1 MSEVIIESTSYK
13 IMVVEIVLDSRSINS
28 HSSPFF
34 DRVFHHKMPHS
45 HHSHSGQFCR
55 HAAQGTTL
63 EDVVLEAIRK
73 GFKTFGLS
81 EHCPRYQQEDLY
93 PEEVSADIL
102 VQIFCLP
109 SSYVMFRW
117 RVDGYD
123 SQT

>member
-1 MSEVIIESTSYK
+1 
-13 IMVVEIVLDSRSINS
+13 MVVEIIVDLRSMNN
-28 HSSPFF
+28 HSLTFF
-34 DRVFHHKMPHS
+34 DLALHHKMPHS

-73 GFKTFGLS
+73 GFRTFGLS

-93 PEEVSADIL
+93 PEEVSLDIL
-102 VQIFCLP
+102 VQGICLS
-109 SSYVMFRW
+109 SSYATYRW
-117 RVDGYD
+117 FVDLYD

>member
-1 MSEVIIESTSYK
+1 MSEVIYKSYL
-13 IMVVEIVLDSRSINS
+13 IVAVEIIVDARSMNS
-28 HSSPFF
+28 YSSTFI
-34 DRVFHHKMPHS
+34 DLGFHQKMPHS

-73 GFKTFGLS
+73 GFRTFGLS

-93 PEEVSADIL
+93 PEEVSLEIL
-102 VQIFCLP
+102 IQEICLS
-109 SSYVMFRW
+109 SSYAMSRW
-117 RVDGYD
+117 FSDLYD

>member
-1 MSEVIIESTSYK
+1 
-13 IMVVEIVLDSRSINS
+13 MVVEIIVDLRSMNN
-28 HSSPFF
+28 HSLTFF
-34 DRVFHHKMPHS
+34 DLALHHKMPHS

-73 GFKTFGLS
+73 GFRTFGLS

-93 PEEVSADIL
+93 PEEVSLDIL
-102 VQIFCLP
+102 VQETCLS
-109 SSYVMFRW
+109 SSYPTYRW
-117 RVDGYD
+117 FVDLYD